1 MIGIVAFHVV
11 MLAVGLAIGT
21 QVMSPQRV
29 SGLLGYL
36 HKSIGITMPTAEQV
50 RIVALIWIASAVIMV
65 DGFLFLLLFITR
77 MSRPE

>member
-21 QVMSPQRV
+21 HVMSPQRV